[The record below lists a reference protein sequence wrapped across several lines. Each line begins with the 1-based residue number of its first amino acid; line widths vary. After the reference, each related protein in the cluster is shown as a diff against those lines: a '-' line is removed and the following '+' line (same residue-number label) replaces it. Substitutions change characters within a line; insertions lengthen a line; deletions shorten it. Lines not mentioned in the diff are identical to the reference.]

1 MSGSLANFS
10 SVWRR
15 RAAHWLLPV
24 LAAASWIHGGASAQE
39 VVRTVAGQAQEP
51 GHADGPAAQ
60 SRFNDPAGLAVDTL
74 GNLWVADSAN
84 HCIRRLSANGTVTT
98 VCGQPGE
105 PGADDGATTVARLDT
120 PSGIAWGS
128 EGALYIADTGNHT
141 VRRFQGGRLTTIAGL
156 AGDPGPTNGPATTAR
171 FNAPLGLVVHRTGA
185 IYIADSGNHVIRR
198 ISISGQVSTLAG
210 VEEEWGAVD
219 GPAGRARFNGPV
231 GLAIAPDDTLV
242 VADALNHA
250 LRRVSWNG
258 DVTTLAGQLG
268 QDGCVDGPASEARFC
283 KPAGVSF
290 DGRGTLYVV
299 DAFTHLVRKV
309 ATNGW
314 VSTVAGRP
322 TQSGDSDGANG
333 VGRFFNPY
341 GIVVRP
347 NGSVI
352 VSDTYNAT
360 LRQVLPPFAQRI
372 VRRGSDVF
380 LEWESV
386 IGLRYEPWMR
396 EGLEQPWR
404 PAGAAM
410 TATGEASTRALPG
423 GNPGLGPV
431 FYQIRQ
437 NE

>member
-1 MSGSLANFS
+1 MKQSSANLRSG
-10 SVWRR
+10 RR
-15 RAAHWLLPV
+15 PQAAGWLVQV
-24 LAAASWIHGGASAQE
+24 LAAAFWIHGQASAQE
-39 VVRTVAGQAQEP
+39 VVRTVAGQAQEL

-60 SRFNDPAGLAVDTL
+60 SRFNDPAGLAVDPF

-84 HCIRRLSANGTVTT
+84 HCIRRLSVDGTVTT

-105 PGADDGATTVARLDT
+105 PGATDGVPTVARLDS

-141 VRRFQGGRLTTIAGL
+141 VRRFHGGRLTTIAGL

-171 FNAPLGLVVHRTGA
+171 FNAPLGLVVHRQGE
-185 IYIADSGNHVIRR
+185 IYVADSGNHVIRR
-198 ISISGQVSTLAG
+198 ISVAGQVSTLAG
-210 VEEEWGAVD
+210 VAEEWGAVD
-219 GPAGRARFNGPV
+219 GPAGLARFNGPV
-231 GLAIAPDDTLV
+231 GLAIGPDDTLV
-242 VADALNHA
+242 VADALNHV
-250 LRRVSWNG
+250 LRRVSWDGN
-258 DVTTLAGQLG
+258 VTTLAGQLG
-268 QDGCVDGPASEARFC
+268 QDGCVDGPASAARFC

-290 DGRGTLYVV
+290 DVRGTLYVV
-299 DAFTHLVRKV
+299 DAFSHLVRKL

-322 TQSGDSDGANG
+322 AQSGDSDGANG

-347 NGSVI
+347 DGSVI

-404 PAGAAM
+404 LAGPAM

-423 GNPGLGPV
+423 GNSGLGPA